1 MTNGIEATV
10 ALCKCGKVHK
20 AYGVRF
26 EKVGKKHWKYTWAFP
41 IKESTAKHEGYDKT
55 SIVGVIEPTN
65 DYPGCPYC
73 WAQSFV
79 ICNCGKL
86 NCDNTSGLGG
96 LFTCEWCGTTGKLGI
111 YDGSGFDSSGDR

>member
-1 MTNGIEATV
+1 MTNDIEATV
-10 ALCKCGKVHK
+10 ALCKCGKTHK
-20 AYGVRF
+20 VYGVRF
-26 EKVGKKHWKYTWAFP
+26 EKAGKKHWKYTWAFP

-73 WAQSFV
+73 KAQSFV
-79 ICNCGKL
+79 ICSCGRL

-96 LFTCEWCGTTGKLGI
+96 LFTCEWCGTTGKLW
-111 YDGSGFDSSGDR
+111 F

>member
-1 MTNGIEATV
+1 MKELELKYGCNPNQKPSRIYMENGE
-10 ALCKCGKVHK
+10 L
-20 AYGVRF
+20 
-26 EKVGKKHWKYTWAFP
+26 P

-73 WAQSFV
+73 KAQSFV
-79 ICNCGKL
+79 ICSCGRL